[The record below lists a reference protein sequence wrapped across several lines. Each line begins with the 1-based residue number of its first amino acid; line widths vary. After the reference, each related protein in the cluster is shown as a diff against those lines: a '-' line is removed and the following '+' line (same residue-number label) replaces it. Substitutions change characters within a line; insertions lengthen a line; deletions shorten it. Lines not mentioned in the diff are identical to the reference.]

1 MPCQVICWHIHLLAY
16 VICLH
21 TAGILSSAGIQ
32 LRVERAPLPG
42 TFATLDRAIK
52 LKILSPLFS
61 DRFAGVTRCIA
72 MSPLPFQVSKSH
84 RNISLRAMAIL
95 AIGAYAFFM
104 AAPASAQSN
113 ALTLPRNVGQLV
125 DESHTVLQGWVA
137 SVALEP
143 HPQLKNLMTVVVTL
157 QVEEALKGEAVK
169 TYTFSQAV
177 IDKRDVQEKMGYR
190 VGQHL
195 LLILI
200 KSNSYGLSSTA
211 GMEQGRFRINAG
223 GPGKLL
229 ATNGFGNAG
238 LFRGLDSQLQSKGL
252 RVPPEVQ
259 TMLMKS
265 GTGPV
270 PLEQLKSL
278 IRTIAAADST
288 K

>member
-1 MPCQVICWHIHLLAY
+1 M
-16 VICLH
+16 
-21 TAGILSSAGIQ
+21 
-32 LRVERAPLPG
+32 
-42 TFATLDRAIK
+42 
-52 LKILSPLFS
+52 
-61 DRFAGVTRCIA
+61 A
-72 MSPLPFQVSKSH
+72 MSPLPFRVSKSH
-84 RNISLRAMAIL
+84 RNISLRAIAIL
-95 AIGAYAFFM
+95 AFGAAAFF
-104 AAPASAQSN
+104 AATPTSAQSN
-113 ALTLPRNVGQLV
+113 AITLSRNLGQLV
-125 DESHTVLQGWVA
+125 DESQIVLQGWIT

-143 HPQLKNLMTVVVTL
+143 HPQLKNLATVVVTL
-157 QVEEALKGEAVK
+157 QVEEALKGAAVK

-177 IDKRDVQEKMGYR
+177 IDKHDVQEKMGYR

-211 GMEQGRFRINAG
+211 GMEQGRFRISAG

-229 ATNGFGNAG
+229 ATNGYGNAG

-259 TMLMKS
+259 TLLTKS

-278 IRTIAAADST
+278 IRSMTAADS
-288 K
+288 KP